1 MNSEKAKEVA
11 EEIISL
17 YKIHGGSDYAGEPV
31 TQLEHMVQAGILARK
46 QGYDEDVILA
56 AFLHDVGHISEAAN
70 GENEMD
76 GFGIKDH
83 EEIGAEFL
91 ATKGFSEKIVKLVGS
106 HVEAKRYLTFADP
119 EYYDQLSEASKTTLN
134 FQGGVMK
141 AEEARQ
147 FEKDP
152 LFHMII
158 KMRKWDEEAKI
169 VDAPMLPLEYFK
181 TLIVEHLEKQNG

>member
-1 MNSEKAKEVA
+1 MNSEKAGAVA

-17 YKIHGGSDYAGEPV
+17 YEIHGGSDYAGEPV
-31 TQLEHMVQAGILARK
+31 TQLQHMVQAGILARK

-70 GENEMD
+70 GENEMN

-91 ATKGFSEKIVKLVGS
+91 FEKGFSEKIVRLVAS

-119 EYYDQLSEASKTTLN
+119 GYYSQLSEASKITLN
-134 FQGGVMK
+134 FQGGMMDE
-141 AEEARQ
+141 EEARK
-147 FEKDP
+147 FEQDP
-152 LFHMII
+152 LFPMII
-158 KMRKWDEEAKI
+158 KMRKWDEEAKV
-169 VDAPMLPLEYFK
+169 VDAPLLPLEYFR
-181 TLIVEHLEKQNG
+181 TLIVEHLEKQPG